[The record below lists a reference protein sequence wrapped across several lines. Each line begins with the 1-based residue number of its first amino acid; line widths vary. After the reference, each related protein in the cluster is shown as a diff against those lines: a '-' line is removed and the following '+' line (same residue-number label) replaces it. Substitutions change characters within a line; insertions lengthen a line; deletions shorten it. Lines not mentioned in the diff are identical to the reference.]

1 MTAARIDAR
10 AVGALAA
17 ATALAWTALAT
28 WGGEG
33 MEAPRFAPFLVAW
46 TLMMVAMMV
55 PSAAPLVLLYRRPGR
70 GRLVAG
76 YVLVWAAFGVPVYAL
91 ARAVDLMELPS
102 LAIAA
107 VLAAAGTYQLT
118 PLKTACLRRCRSPLD
133 FLALRWG
140 RGPLRLG
147 GEHGAYCVG
156 CCWGLMAVLIL
167 AAAMHV
173 AAAALI
179 AAVVFAEKVLPRGEW
194 TARAAGA
201 ALFAAAAVV
210 LV

>member
-1 MTAARIDAR
+1 MTAARVDAR
-10 AVGALAA
+10 VVGVLAS
-17 ATALAWTALAT
+17 ATALAWAALAT
-28 WGGEG
+28 WGGDG
-33 MEAPRFAPFLVAW
+33 MEAPRFTPFLGAW

-70 GRLVAG
+70 AQLVAG
-76 YVLVWAAFGVPVYAL
+76 YVLVWAAFGLPVYAVG
-91 ARAVDLMELPS
+91 RAVDLMELTP
-102 LAIAA
+102 LAVGA
-107 VLAAAGTYQLT
+107 VLATAGVYQLT

-147 GEHGAYCVG
+147 VEHGAYCVG
-156 CCWGLMAVLIL
+156 CCWGLMAVLVA
-167 AAAMHV
+167 AAAMNL

-179 AAVVFAEKVLPRGEW
+179 AAVVFAEKALPRGEW

-210 LV
+210 VI